1 MAARRAPYLYQI
13 RPFVEEGKLRST
25 RDRFALEVREPIQVV
40 VVWQYKGKTLQQEW
54 KAEPGQ
60 VLRPAWR
67 DTSPWER
74 ELFEQKR
81 GEWDILQIAEAN
93 GRIRVQMVQI
103 VELFDDLP
111 AAIRQT
117 LRHIPSRLI
126 GRTVR
131 VKGEEVRV
139 AGEVQEV
146 GTLVQIL
153 GQLTQR
159 FATRIKISPQ
169 LAETALREIASIREI
184 LARMRAPLKVRARE
198 ELEGATVAEAP
209 VAAAKASVALLERRA
224 QDLKMAEMVLQRA
237 NRWLRIMRKIES
249 GLSVAYKSLGRLIR
263 ELEPFVLKGEAPE
276 PKVLLRMGR
285 EAENLLAFLRR
296 VGSFNPY
303 YGWVHS
309 PPVER
314 LGRAVAYAE
323 AGKAKTLFSALKG
336 ALARIEKGVIGEK
349 PEPEELAKIRRR
361 I

>member
-1 MAARRAPYLYQI
+1 MPARRAPYLYQI
-13 RPFVEEGKLRST
+13 EPFVQEGKLRFT
-25 RDRFALEVREPIQVV
+25 RDRFALEVRESIQVV
-40 VVWQYKGKTLQQEW
+40 VAWQYRGKSLQQEW

-60 VLRPAWR
+60 GLHPTWR
-67 DTSPWER
+67 DAAAWER
-74 ELFEQKR
+74 ENFEQKR
-81 GEWDILQIAEAN
+81 GEWNTLHIAEVN
-93 GRIRVQMVQI
+93 GRIRVQI

-126 GRTVR
+126 GRKVR
-131 VKGEEVRV
+131 VEGEEVRV

-153 GQLTQR
+153 SQLTQR
-159 FATRIKISPQ
+159 FAKRIKISPH

-198 ELEGATVAEAP
+198 ELEGATVAKAP
-209 VAAAKASVALLERRA
+209 VAVAKASVALLERRA
-224 QDLKMAEMVLQRA
+224 QDLRMAEMVLQRA
-237 NRWLRIMRKIES
+237 NRWLRIMRKIER
-249 GLSVAYKSLGRLIR
+249 GLSVAYKSLGRLIK
-263 ELEPFVLKGEAPE
+263 ELEPFVLRGEAPE
-276 PKVLLRMGR
+276 PRVLLRTAR
-285 EAENLLAFLRR
+285 EAGNLLAFLRR

-314 LGRAVAYAE
+314 LGKAVAYAE
-323 AGKAKTLFSALKG
+323 AGKAKTLLNALKG
-336 ALARIEKGVIGEK
+336 ALYRIEKGVIGDK
-349 PEPEELAKIRRR
+349 PEPEELAKMRRR